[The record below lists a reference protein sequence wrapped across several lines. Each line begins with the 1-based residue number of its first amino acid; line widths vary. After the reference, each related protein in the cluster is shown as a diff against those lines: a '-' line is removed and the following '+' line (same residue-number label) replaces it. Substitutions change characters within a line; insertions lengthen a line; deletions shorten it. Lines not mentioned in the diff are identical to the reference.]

1 MIFKTFPYLCG
12 MKNNKTTI
20 HEFDPC
26 IYPRLLWV
34 VKGGTLEGIKDIF
47 DTDIE
52 EEDGGAVTFPVRR
65 KVDNRLGYCVWFP
78 KSCDIRNLDWIA
90 HESSHVALC
99 IFNDV
104 GAVITNEGQEP
115 FAYLVGWVFKCI
127 NEVRKFKEVKN
138 GIDTS
143 EQGSSE
149 KIQLETPC
157 ESA

>member
-1 MIFKTFPYLCG
+1 

-34 VKGGTLEGIKDIF
+34 VKGGSCEGIKDIF
-47 DTDIE
+47 DTEIE
-52 EEDGGAVTFPVRR
+52 EEVGGAVTFPVRR
-65 KVDNRLGYCVWFP
+65 KADNRLGYCVWFP
-78 KSCDIRNLDWIA
+78 KSGDIRNLEWIA

-104 GAVITNEGQEP
+104 GAVITPEGQEP
-115 FAYLVGWVFKCI
+115 FAYLVGWVFGCI
-127 NEVRKFKEVKN
+127 DKVRKNKEVKN

-143 EQGSSE
+143 EQGCSE
-149 KIQLETPC
+149 KSQLETPC
-157 ESA
+157 EEA

>member
-1 MIFKTFPYLCG
+1 

-34 VKGGTLEGIKDIF
+34 VKGGTLEGIQETLEI
-47 DTDIE
+47 TCECEQE
-52 EEDGGAVTFPVRR
+52 EKSGAVTLPVRR
-65 KVDNRLGYCVWFP
+65 KDNNRFGYCIWFP
-78 KSCDIRNLDWIA
+78 KSGDIRRGDWIA
-90 HESSHVALC
+90 HESTHAALC
-99 IFNDV
+99 IFDDI
-104 GAVITNEGQEP
+104 GARVSYEDQEP
-115 FAYLVGWVFKCI
+115 FAYLVGWVFECI
-127 NEVRKFKEVKN
+127 DTVRKLKEVKN

-157 ESA
+157 EEA